1 MQIEDEGNGTSE
13 SSSESY
19 KASEGNLV
27 PKLSFIVTLHKI
39 FTS

>member
-1 MQIEDEGNGTSE
+1 MQMEDEGNGTSE
-13 SSSESY
+13 SSSESF

-27 PKLSFIVTLHKI
+27 STLSFIVTLHKL